1 MLFLAIISLYT
12 IVENDD
18 TIGECGVIHHDN
30 RINAQRSNEINYIVS
45 DKIYGKLLE
54 IFNLNDYTQL
64 FGILNNEDN
73 IKIIKEKFVLN

>member
-1 MLFLAIISLYT
+1 M
-12 IVENDD
+12 
-18 TIGECGVIHHDN
+18 
-30 RINAQRSNEINYIVS
+30 NYGVS
-45 DKIYGKLLE
+45 DKIYKKLLE